1 MRIISRVIIAL
12 LIFSLV
18 VPALQV
24 PAAAESN
31 YIIFRA
37 YISPLYIE
45 NASAPVKVLAIEFK
59 SNKPISSTITVSYD
73 VRAVE
78 GSYTASGEQA
88 IQSGRETM
96 IYLPAMLQGHYTIK
110 ISAHHEQLTSR
121 KTEQD
126 FAVSPAPIPYSLS
139 ISSDGSF
146 LSFHSLKLNETS
158 VPDPDY
164 PFRMEIY
171 SYETHGGEAL
181 ITTYDNLTSLNISI
195 PAEWK
200 RGILIVEI
208 VDVNGWRNGASVDLA
223 NFQFQGRPLQYDYQ
237 YTIREPYASH
247 RMYYVFGA
255 FIMIIVMYLAALR
268 IQKRVE

>member
-1 MRIISRVIIAL
+1 MRVISRAIIAL
-12 LIFSLV
+12 LIFSIV
-18 VPALQV
+18 APVIQAPV
-24 PAAAESN
+24 AAESS

-45 NASAPVKVLAIEFK
+45 NTSVIMKVLGIELRG
-59 SNKPISSTITVSYD
+59 NKPISSTITVHYD
-73 VRAVE
+73 VKAVE
-78 GSYTASGEQA
+78 GDYEASGEQA
-88 IQSGRETM
+88 IQSGRETL
-96 IYLPAMLQGHYTIK
+96 IYLPALLQGHYTIK
-110 ISAHHEQLTSR
+110 IYAQHEQLTSR

-146 LSFHSLKLNETS
+146 ISFHSLKLNETS
-158 VPDPDY
+158 VPDTNY

-181 ITTYDNLTSLNISI
+181 VTTYDNLTCLNISI

-237 YTIREPYASH
+237 YTMREPYASH
-247 RMYYVFGA
+247 RLYYVLGA
-255 FIMIIVMYLAALR
+255 FIMIIMMYFAALR
-268 IQKRVE
+268 IQKRVG